1 MSMSNV
7 QLRKKNMMTS
17 FLQGLQP
24 MPMLRR
30 MGGPVMMDAQPMM
43 AFAAPMARNTAMA
56 GAGPPPPQSPPRV
69 RKLFPETWLWSNS
82 TTG

>member
-1 MSMSNV
+1 MSNV
-7 QLRKKNMMTS
+7 RLRKNLMTS

-30 MGGPVMMDAQPMM
+30 MGGPVMMEAQPMM
-43 AFAAPMARNTAMA
+43 AFAAPMARSGVAKA
-56 GAGPPPPQSPPRV
+56 APPPPQSPPRV

>member
-30 MGGPVMMDAQPMM
+30 MGGPVMMDAQPM
-43 AFAAPMARNTAMA
+43 AFAARNTAMA

>member
-1 MSMSNV
+1 MSNV
-7 QLRKKNMMTS
+7 RLRKNLMTS

-30 MGGPVMMDAQPMM
+30 MGGPVMMEAQPMM
-43 AFAAPMARNTAMA
+43 AFAAPAARRVANAA
-56 GAGPPPPQSPPRV
+56 SPPPQSPPRV